1 VGGDQDGR
9 TLVRVCHNCLIVAE
23 LEFIHDRLVATDT
36 TGSGE
41 LIGER
46 DHYSIDPWNGLA
58 GETCANMHRTTDI
71 RLQPEGR

>member
-1 VGGDQDGR
+1 VGGDQDGPA
-9 TLVRVCHNCLIVAE
+9 LVRVWHNCLIVAE
-23 LEFIHDRLVATDT
+23 LQFAGNQLVATDT

-41 LIGER
+41 LIGGR

-58 GETCANMHRTTDI
+58 GETCANLSRTTDI